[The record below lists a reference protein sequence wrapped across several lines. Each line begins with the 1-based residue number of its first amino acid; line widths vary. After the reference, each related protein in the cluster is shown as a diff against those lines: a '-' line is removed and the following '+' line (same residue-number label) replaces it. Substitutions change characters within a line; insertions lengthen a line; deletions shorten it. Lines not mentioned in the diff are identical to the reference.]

1 MKLILPLVF
10 LLLSVQI
17 FAQTEVVSRIEIESK
32 QTRNETITHF
42 GENGFLFSNESV
54 DRSNR
59 NLNFEIY
66 SNTLEKVSNFSVTVG
81 RLYFYELEAKTTN
94 NIFQLH
100 SEKIG
105 NYTFLNI
112 DMRNRKLKSFNGE
125 FPPRMVLSSMQVM
138 NDYCYILGTQKKESV
153 IIKIDVNSGEHTI
166 TPIVIADYKPKNIT
180 IQNMQLLEKE
190 NEIFLTIKVRV
201 SRKESYVYIQ
211 KIAANGEQFLSFLEY
226 FSPNGEQLVDMS
238 FSKIGKNNYTIT
250 GTYSTS
256 GNSSSEGIFFAFLN
270 DLRIEKISY
279 YNFINLDDF
288 LSFLPQKRQEK
299 IKRKKRRKS
308 NRGKE
313 YALSYNIAQ
322 HEVKKLKDGSY
333 LFLGEAYYPTY
344 TSYTTYSAN
353 GTPTT
358 QQVFDGYRYT
368 HAVAAKFNADGEL
381 VWDNC
386 FKMYP
391 SYKPFTVKKFITV
404 NIDNEDYLSML
415 FAANKTIVSKS
426 ISYENGKVLQDRQSE
441 TLELSDQ
448 EKLKYS
454 HINLDYW
461 YENNFILFG
470 NQTIKDKSARFGS
483 KRRRIFFISKIKH
496 EL

>member
-10 LLLSVQI
+10 LLLSIQI

-166 TPIVIADYKPKNIT
+166 TPIVIADYKPKKHYHTKHAI
-180 IQNMQLLEKE
+180 
-190 NEIFLTIKVRV
+190 V
-201 SRKESYVYIQ
+201 
-211 KIAANGEQFLSFLEY
+211 GE
-226 FSPNGEQLVDMS
+226 GE
-238 FSKIGKNNYTIT
+238 
-250 GTYSTS
+250 
-256 GNSSSEGIFFAFLN
+256 
-270 DLRIEKISY
+270 
-279 YNFINLDDF
+279 
-288 LSFLPQKRQEK
+288 
-299 IKRKKRRKS
+299 
-308 NRGKE
+308 
-313 YALSYNIAQ
+313 
-322 HEVKKLKDGSY
+322 
-333 LFLGEAYYPTY
+333 
-344 TSYTTYSAN
+344 
-353 GTPTT
+353 
-358 QQVFDGYRYT
+358 
-368 HAVAAKFNADGEL
+368 
-381 VWDNC
+381 
-386 FKMYP
+386 
-391 SYKPFTVKKFITV
+391 
-404 NIDNEDYLSML
+404 
-415 FAANKTIVSKS
+415 
-426 ISYENGKVLQDRQSE
+426 
-441 TLELSDQ
+441 
-448 EKLKYS
+448 
-454 HINLDYW
+454 
-461 YENNFILFG
+461 
-470 NQTIKDKSARFGS
+470 
-483 KRRRIFFISKIKH
+483 
-496 EL
+496 